1 MVLRAKI
8 YSVLQE
14 KASKSFMS
22 MFDSDEED
30 GPMYDSQ
37 LNTLPGTDYD
47 FFSKPTAY
55 LKLWNSFD
63 SN

>member
-1 MVLRAKI
+1 MVLRSKT
-8 YSVLQE
+8 YTVLQD

-37 LNTLPGTDYD
+37 LNTLPGNDYNI
-47 FFSKPTAY
+47 FSKPTAY
-55 LKLWNSFD
+55 LKLWN
-63 SN
+63 